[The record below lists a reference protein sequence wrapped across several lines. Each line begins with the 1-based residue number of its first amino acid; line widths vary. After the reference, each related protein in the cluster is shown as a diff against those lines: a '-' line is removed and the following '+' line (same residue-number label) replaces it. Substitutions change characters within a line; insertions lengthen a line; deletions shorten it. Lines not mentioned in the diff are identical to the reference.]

1 MLSSR
6 RRVSAMLTRTR
17 EPSQSYHVAAV
28 CGEPSLRSVAMT
40 AGFGLRS
47 IASASGGSGGF
58 GIALSFLVPVAFE
71 PEEGLLDGSRVAVV
85 RSPFAFV
92 GDEVLLGGG
101 DELVLR
107 HPVAA
112 AEQDL
117 VADEGEGAA
126 HYRNAAP
133 VEQSFLGLERYWH
146 KKGERDAEAAASA

>member
-17 EPSQSYHVAAV
+17 EPSQSDHVAAV

-107 HPVAA
+107 HPVAHA
-112 AEQDL
+112 LGPARERLARARDVL
-117 VADEGEGAA
+117 GD
-126 HYRNAAP
+126 
-133 VEQSFLGLERYWH
+133 FLRALD
-146 KKGERDAEAAASA
+146 DAEVDQRETG